1 VTFSKL
7 GTDKETGQLVYL
19 PKTARVQGLYI
30 VGLQG
35 MGKSGLISNLVIE
48 DIKQGTGVC
57 VLDPKRDLID
67 SIIAR
72 LPSDREKDV
81 ILLDVADEDYPFGL
95 NLFECPNLNS
105 TRAVQI
111 VVDQVMHI
119 FEKLLK
125 VSEETQ
131 LILEY
136 LINCTITLVANQGYT
151 MAEIPLL
158 LTNKNC
164 RQKLV
169 ANVNENWGDSWG
181 IDVLG
186 FWEQYEQKQLGKQS
200 EEIASILRRVRRLLQ
215 PVIRPFV
222 GQAKTTIDLQKIMDE
237 RKIFLVKLDRQ
248 MPQVTTIVGS
258 ILVALILKASAA
270 RQTQRQFHLY
280 ADEFQ
285 RFATDDFATLLE
297 EARYAA
303 IGITMAH
310 QNRAQLE
317 ASDKRVEEKLKDRTL
332 NVGSIV
338 VFYVPTDAE
347 ELAGQFDTT
356 PPPAWEEELEEESVE
371 VLEEEWFER
380 VEEEVIDGE
389 EEIQTPVKDV
399 VGHLLRGG
407 SHPSPVVNDFV
418 HGWLQD
424 FDRFTKGLLPPLNTI
439 FYNAMLGREPHDT
452 FPPNFL
458 HELFHYGGVQGYGAI
473 TQCLGNAYPF
483 EGIPE
488 AYHAFIQYWLTDN
501 SPNLDEFYTYVKEY
515 IRIGLKRRLT
525 EIISNLKGY
534 PTTSDF
540 RSNYDRRPSEEE
552 LRQLQVQADHQ
563 DNIGYVNPNYHRP
576 DDFFQIDVWQLDWEL
591 VSKEEIHHVTSHFG
605 VEPSFPFSTVTYWQP
620 KPGQE
625 DKFIDDA
632 ELDRLVEEKFEQSQ
646 ADLFEERIAELKDV
660 MEALAEHPLA
670 AGSGI
675 RQPRKRKQIN
685 ILTHPRQII
694 THPRIAITHPQPTS
708 AEMEKKNE
716 NQLLQL
722 DLYQA
727 WVKMKKNDPKNPGK
741 KCMKCGLRN
750 ANGARYCVSCDTK
763 LPAPNEYI
771 IKTIE
776 PEQGLYGKVLQA
788 RIERI
793 QENNRK
799 PDQFGHVYCRSRQE
813 VEAEITKRQQNC
825 SGGSA
830 PAQPQKQ
837 QQPSPQQASHA
848 RQVPVK
854 KNCPNC
860 GTQNNSNA
868 IFCNQCGTK
877 LI

>member
-1 VTFSKL
+1 VYAVTFSKL
-7 GTDKETGQLVYL
+7 GTDTDTGQLVYL
-19 PKTARVQGLYI
+19 PKAARVQGLYI

-35 MGKSGLISNLVIE
+35 MGKSGLISNLVLE

-67 SIIAR
+67 NIIAR
-72 LPSDREKDV
+72 LPANREKDV
-81 ILLDVADEDYPFGL
+81 ILLDVADEVYPFGL

-158 LTNKNC
+158 LTNKHC
-164 RQKLV
+164 RQQLI
-169 ANVNENWGDSWG
+169 ANVNESWGESWG

-200 EEIASILRRVRRLLQ
+200 EEIAAILRRVRRLLQ
-215 PVIRPFV
+215 PVLRPFV
-222 GQAKTTIDLQKIMDE
+222 GQAKTTIDLQQIMDE
-237 RKIFLVKLDRQ
+237 RKILLVKLDRQ

-258 ILVALILKASAA
+258 ILIALILKASAS
-270 RQTQRQFHLY
+270 RQTNRQFHLY

-332 NVGSIV
+332 NVGSLV

-371 VLEEEWFER
+371 VLEEEWEEEIQPEWFER

-389 EEIQTPVKDV
+389 EEIKTV
-399 VGHLLRGG
+399 VSKPIEWLLSGKTHTNDRVNAFATKFLSHLD
-407 SHPSPVVNDFV
+407 PKE
-418 HGWLQD
+418 
-424 FDRFTKGLLPPLNTI
+424 FDMYRLKENTRNKLNAFLYQVMITKN
-439 FYNAMLGREPHDT
+439 
-452 FPPNFL
+452 PNFPID
-458 HELFHYGGVQGYGAI
+458 EPV
-473 TQCLGNAYPF
+473 
-483 EGIPE
+483 E
-488 AYHAFIQYWLTDN
+488 AYGWRSVL
-501 SPNLDEFYTYVKEY
+501 
-515 IRIGLKRRLT
+515 RIT
-525 EIISNLKGY
+525 
-534 PTTSDF
+534 PTTEDAYNKMVTDLDAKRCVQKYGYLFDPEYRSSFQGRVEGLRESDRAYRYKYASSMF
-540 RSNYDRRPSEEE
+540 ASEQE
-552 LRQLQVQADHQ
+552 LIATAKG
-563 DNIGYVNPNYHRP
+563 NIMYSRKQNEN
-576 DDFFQIDVWQLDWEL
+576 FFEFLISLRE
-591 VSKEEIHHVTSHFG
+591 
-605 VEPSFPFSTVTYWQP
+605 
-620 KPGQE
+620 
-625 DKFIDDA
+625 
-632 ELDRLVEEKFEQSQ
+632 
-646 ADLFEERIAELKDV
+646 V
-660 MEALAEHPLA
+660 MEILAEDPILER
-670 AGSGI
+670 SGNY
-675 RQPRKRKQIN
+675 RPRTRKQIN
-685 ILTHPRQII
+685 YHTHPRKTITHPRQII
-694 THPRIAITHPQPTS
+694 THPRVAITHPQPTR
-708 AEMEKKNE
+708 AEMEKRNE

-727 WVKMKKNDPKNPGK
+727 WVKMIKNDPQNPGK
-741 KCMKCGLRN
+741 KCLKCGVRN
-750 ANGARYCVSCDTK
+750 VNGARFCVSCDTK

-771 IKTIE
+771 ITTIE
-776 PEQGLYGKVLQA
+776 PEQGLYGKALQERIA
-788 RIERI
+788 RI
-793 QENNRK
+793 QVQNRK

-813 VEAEITKRQQNC
+813 VEAEITQRQIGC
-825 SGGSA
+825 SGGAA
-830 PAQPQKQ
+830 PAQL
-837 QQPSPQQASHA
+837 QQPPQPRHA
-848 RQVPVK
+848 RQVPVPGH
-854 KNCPNC
+854 CPNC
-860 GTQNNSNA
+860 NA
-868 IFCNQCGTK
+868 TIPRGARFCNQCGAR
-877 LI
+877 LS